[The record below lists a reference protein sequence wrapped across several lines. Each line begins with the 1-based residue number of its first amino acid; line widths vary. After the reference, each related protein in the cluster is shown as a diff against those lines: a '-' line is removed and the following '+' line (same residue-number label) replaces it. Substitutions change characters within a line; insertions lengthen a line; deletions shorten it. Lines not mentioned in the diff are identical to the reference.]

1 MIDSTDD
8 LPARRAPRPMGAVNW
23 RGVWTLYAKEV
34 QRFLKVPLQTLLA
47 PLMTAL
53 LFLAIF
59 SLALGGALRTV
70 AGVPFLE
77 FLAPGL
83 VMMTIVQNAFANT
96 SSSLLIAKVQGNI
109 VDVLMPPLSP
119 AELALGYA
127 GAGTTRGVLVGFVVS
142 MGFLFFVPMT
152 IASLWQVIFF
162 PVAGALMLSLI
173 GLLTGIWAEKFDQMA
188 AITNFVITPLAF
200 LSGTFYSIER
210 LPEFWHGVALA
221 NPFFYMIDGFRSG
234 IIGRAD
240 GSVMIGALVLVAVD
254 ALLLFAAYRCFSKGY
269 KLRN

>member
-1 MIDSTDD
+1 MKLMTDATEPTSISSSG
-8 LPARRAPRPMGAVNW
+8 LAWHAPRTMGAVNW
-23 RGVWTLYAKEV
+23 RGLWTLYAKEV

-47 PLMTAL
+47 PMMTAL

-59 SLALGGALRTV
+59 SLAFGGTMRSV

-96 SSSLLIAKVQGNI
+96 SSSLLISKVQGNI
-109 VDVLMPPLSP
+109 VDILMPPLSP

-127 GAGTTRGVLVGFVVS
+127 ASGMTRGVLVGFVVS
-142 MGFLFFVPMT
+142 LGFLPFVPMC
-152 IASLWQVIFF
+152 IASLWQVVFF

-200 LSGTFYSIER
+200 L
-210 LPEFWHGVALA
+210 
-221 NPFFYMIDGFRSG
+221 
-234 IIGRAD
+234 
-240 GSVMIGALVLVAVD
+240 
-254 ALLLFAAYRCFSKGY
+254 
-269 KLRN
+269 